1 MTDSRATRGALL
13 ALTAAGMWGIS
24 GAIAGGVFD
33 IVPPAYVAQVRS
45 IIAVVV
51 LAPYAAYRGVLRIPE
66 KPWKFVVLGVNLALV
81 NVTFYWAIDLLGVG
95 PGSTIQFLGPIMVL
109 IWLTTVR
116 GRAVSAVVW
125 AAAVVAVVGVGLV
138 TEAWTLS
145 SSDLLG
151 VAAGLA
157 AALTFA
163 TYLLWGEH
171 LAASFAPL
179 QITTWGFIFAS
190 LIWIVVLPLWTFPS
204 DVPGTAWRDLVII
217 GVLGTAVPFII
228 EFKALRMVASSIV
241 GVVATAE
248 PAIGAIAAVILL
260 EQTLSP
266 TQWLGVVVVVASVAA
281 VQRFGLADVRSPSPI
296 A

>member
-1 MTDSRATRGALL
+1 MTDSRATQGALL
-13 ALTAAGMWGIS
+13 ALTAAAMWGIS

-45 IIAVVV
+45 IVAVAV
-51 LAPYAAYRGVLRIPE
+51 LAPYAAYRGVLRIPG
-66 KPWKFVVLGVNLALV
+66 KPWKFLVLGVNLALV

-109 IWLTTVR
+109 IWMSTVR
-116 GRAVSAVVW
+116 GRAVSRIVWGAAFGAVI
-125 AAAVVAVVGVGLV
+125 GVGLV

-145 SSDLLG
+145 SSDYLG
-151 VAAGLA
+151 VVAGLA
-157 AALTFA
+157 SALTFA
-163 TYLLWGEH
+163 TYLVYGEH
-171 LAASFAPL
+171 LATNFAPL

-190 LIWIVVLPLWTFPS
+190 LIWVVVLPLWTFPS
-204 DVPGTAWRDLVII
+204 DVPGSAWRDLVII

-248 PAIGAIAAVILL
+248 PAIGAVAAAILL
-260 EQTLSP
+260 EQSLSR
-266 TQWLGVVVVVASVAA
+266 TQWIGVLVVVTAVAS
-281 VQRFGLADVRSPSPI
+281 VQRFGLSDVRSPTPI